1 VVVRK
6 GLTVCL
12 VALMTV
18 VLYMVWLGW
27 DQDKYRVPGTNR
39 IEGPYE
45 TWQVV
50 GLVLTLAAL
59 AVVVTYPRMG
69 LIAAVVIPTVLTVVW
84 SIDAAT
90 EVTPDANIWGVGA
103 VFLAAGAF
111 SGIGIVCVFT
121 VAARRIATN
130 YLEVHP

>member
-39 IEGPYE
+39 IE
-45 TWQVV
+45 
-50 GLVLTLAAL
+50 
-59 AVVVTYPRMG
+59 
-69 LIAAVVIPTVLTVVW
+69 
-84 SIDAAT
+84 
-90 EVTPDANIWGVGA
+90 
-103 VFLAAGAF
+103 
-111 SGIGIVCVFT
+111 
-121 VAARRIATN
+121 ARTRRGR
-130 YLEVHP
+130 